1 MFTKIFKRHKS
12 DPSAPTIKDL
22 EYTFTDDD
30 GVRWFR
36 FPTTLQFPLDRH
48 AKRADIIGWMSAGL
62 TNTELNKLLTI
73 AESELE
79 ALVRG
84 EKGSLSR
91 AAAAI
96 MEAKNR
102 QSLALHH
109 ELMYQFIAVHYVIE
123 GENINI
129 VSDHIMDKKIEAL
142 KKMVA
147 GGRLLDFFQ
156 LPEVTNICNTIG
168 LSSDEFQMLWSE
180 SIAQM
185 KVLNQKINYLKSLKL
200 TSAGVKI

>member
-1 MFTKIFKRHKS
+1 
-12 DPSAPTIKDL
+12 L
-22 EYTFTDDD
+22 E
-30 GVRWFR
+30 
-36 FPTTLQFPLDRH
+36 
-48 AKRADIIGWMSAGL
+48 S
-62 TNTELNKLLTI
+62 
-73 AESELE
+73 
-79 ALVRG
+79 LVRG

-102 QSLALHH
+102 QGLALHH
-109 ELMYQFIAVHYVIE
+109 ELMYQFIAVHYVRE
-123 GENINI
+123 DENINI
-129 VSDHIMDKKIEAL
+129 TTDHMTDKKVEAF

-168 LSSDEFQMLWSE
+168 LSSEEFQTLWAE

-200 TSAGVKI
+200 TSEGVKI